1 MSRGQKV
8 NFENAT
14 RTKSPFR
21 MYVAIKIPLYQGLLT
36 LLYWVNLKLYFNNLH
51 LIYKYI
57 FY

>member
-21 MYVAIKIPLYQGLLT
+21 MYVSIKAPLY
-36 LLYWVNLKLYFNNLH
+36 
-51 LIYKYI
+51 
-57 FY
+57 